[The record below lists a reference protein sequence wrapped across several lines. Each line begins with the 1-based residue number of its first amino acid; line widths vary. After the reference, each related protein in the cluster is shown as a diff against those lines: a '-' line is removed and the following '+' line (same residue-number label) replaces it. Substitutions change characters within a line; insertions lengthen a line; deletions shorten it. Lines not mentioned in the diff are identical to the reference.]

1 MRRVLIGAT
10 GAIVAATLVAGL
22 GSTPA
27 AAAPKRSVVA
37 AFYPIAYA
45 AQQVGGT
52 RVTVSNLTPA
62 GAEPHDLELSPAQMD
77 RLLDADAVFVMG
89 RGFQPAVEK
98 AAQQRDGVTVD
109 VLDGLPRVTDPH
121 VWLDPVLMQD
131 IVRAVQRGLTK
142 ADPKGATTYAR
153 NADALVA
160 RLEALDATFRTGL
173 ATCTRD
179 LIVTAHEAFG
189 HLAHR
194 YGLRQQ
200 GVAGIDPSAEP
211 DAAPHRPAVRP
222 GREGGRDRRVHRVV
236 ALLARC
242 RHTGAGGRREDRNAR
257 PARGFVERSDRPR
270 APTTSASWTQICGSC
285 KPRWGVPEIHH
296 RGHYSAGFAAACSEV
311 IVHPARRS
319 NRTRMLDRPD
329 LSWARR
335 LVVVVTLLG
344 LVAVACS
351 SGDDANNASTTTVP
365 GSDSTA
371 ATAAPTTTAG
381 KNKIDVLPG
390 MPPVTDPRQPLQR
403 GRARQDQPR
412 REGSRCRGSTCRTA
426 PRTRCR

>member
-45 AQQVGGT
+45 AQQVGGA

-142 ADPKGATTYAR
+142 ADPKGASTYAR

-160 RLEALDATFRTGL
+160 RLEALDATYRTGL

-211 DAAPHRPAVRP
+211 DARRIAQLSDLVQK
-222 GREGGRDRRVHRVV
+222 EGATVVFTESLLSSRV
-236 ALLARC
+236 ADTLAREAGVKTETLDPLEGLSSA
-242 RHTGAGGRREDRNAR
+242 RQAAGADY
-257 PARGFVERSDRPR
+257 FSV
-270 APTTSASWTQICGSC
+270 
-285 KPRWGVPEIHH
+285 
-296 RGHYSAGFAAACSEV
+296 
-311 IVHPARRS
+311 
-319 NRTRMLDRPD
+319 M
-329 LSWARR
+329 
-335 LVVVVTLLG
+335 
-344 LVAVACS
+344 
-351 SGDDANNASTTTVP
+351 DANLRKLQ
-365 GSDSTA
+365 A
-371 ATAAPTTTAG
+371 ALG
-381 KNKIDVLPG
+381 C
-390 MPPVTDPRQPLQR
+390 
-403 GRARQDQPR
+403 
-412 REGSRCRGSTCRTA
+412 S
-426 PRTRCR
+426 